1 MSHSKN
7 PFVRG
12 YDGLSVQRLLAISYD
27 DDCPLSYLPLHV
39 SQSHL
44 PDSQVERHA
53 CVFCDDF
60 ALITEGQN
68 VPPELDAQCPSHG
81 IARNLVYAVM
91 AEEAGQPLH
100 VGDTYS
106 EEAARE
112 VVAAGDEV
120 ERGTDAGRGLEN
132 FAGCRFALT
141 KPFKQGI
148 AAERDADGVERPVC
162 VSLPHPTQNP
172 LDFVAV
178 ARVVGAREAVRFA

>member
-1 MSHSKN
+1 MSHSNN

-68 VPPELDAQCPSHG
+68 VPPELDAQCRSHG

-112 VVAAGDEV
+112 VVRACASRPASTAVPGKSARRTSPRRPAA
-120 ERGTDAGRGLEN
+120 
-132 FAGCRFALT
+132 
-141 KPFKQGI
+141 I
-148 AAERDADGVERPVC
+148 W
-162 VSLPHPTQNP
+162 PTWP
-172 LDFVAV
+172 TSPRRAV
-178 ARVVGAREAVRFA
+178 FCSSPSAFPTARRSA

>member
-1 MSHSKN
+1 MSHSNN
-7 PFVRG
+7 PFARG

-112 VVAAGDEV
+112 VVRRLRFETGFYSRACSAWRCPPV
-120 ERGTDAGRGLEN
+120 RRGSGRPPRGYAPN
-132 FAGCRFALT
+132 
-141 KPFKQGI
+141 
-148 AAERDADGVERPVC
+148 
-162 VSLPHPTQNP
+162 
-172 LDFVAV
+172 
-178 ARVVGAREAVRFA
+178 

>member
-1 MSHSKN
+1 MSTSKT

-12 YDGLSVQRLLAISYD
+12 YDGLSVQRQIAQRAVVVVGNRQQ
-27 DDCPLSYLPLHV
+27 PLHV

-81 IARNLVYAVM
+81 IARNLVYTVM

-100 VGDTYS
+100 GQ
-106 EEAARE
+106 A
-112 VVAAGDEV
+112 
-120 ERGTDAGRGLEN
+120 
-132 FAGCRFALT
+132 
-141 KPFKQGI
+141 
-148 AAERDADGVERPVC
+148 
-162 VSLPHPTQNP
+162 
-172 LDFVAV
+172 
-178 ARVVGAREAVRFA
+178 

>member
-1 MSHSKN
+1 MSHSNN

-44 PDSQVERHA
+44 SDSQVERHA

-91 AEEAGQPLH
+91 AEEAGTPLH

-112 VVAAGDEV
+112 VVRRLRFETGFYSRAWEISSAHITE
-120 ERGTDAGRGLEN
+120 EAGRFL
-132 FAGCRFALT
+132 
-141 KPFKQGI
+141 
-148 AAERDADGVERPVC
+148 AELG
-162 VSLPHPTQNP
+162 NP
-172 LDFVAV
+172 
-178 ARVVGAREAVRFA
+178 